1 MIRISTKGKYGT
13 RLMLQLALN
22 YGNGPMM
29 LKEIGLIENLSVRY
43 LEHLVAPLKAARL
56 IQAVRGAKGG
66 YMLAKTPSEI
76 TLKEIIEVLEGP
88 LSPSEC
94 VDLPAVCD
102 RSDFCIA
109 REVWTELEKTISDT
123 LAGYS
128 LATLVQKYQSN
139 FHHGEG

>member
-29 LKEIGLIENLSVRY
+29 LKEIGLKENLSVRY
-43 LEHLVAPLKAARL
+43 LEHLVAPLKAAQL

-66 YMLAKTPSEI
+66 YMLAKVPSAI
-76 TLKEIIEVLEGP
+76 TLKEIIIVLEGP

-94 VDLPAVCD
+94 VEFPEVCN

-109 REVWTELEKTISDT
+109 RGVWAELEKTISDT

-128 LATLVQKYQSN
+128 LATLVQEYQLN
-139 FHHGEG
+139 LHHGEV